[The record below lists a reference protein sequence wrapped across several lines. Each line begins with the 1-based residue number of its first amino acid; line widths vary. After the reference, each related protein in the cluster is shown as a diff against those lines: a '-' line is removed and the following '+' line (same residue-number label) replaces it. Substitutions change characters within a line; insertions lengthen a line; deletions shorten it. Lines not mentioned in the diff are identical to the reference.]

1 MQDLVSPNIR
11 GAVLA
16 LCPFVAPAQ
25 AYLSWSRNGFYH
37 PDYNNV
43 SALYQNPGI
52 FSSIDIFATMS
63 KNVDWSDA
71 DQAVRGLKALSL
83 TIRSATLD
91 EGFDFEGDFFRAI
104 DEVRLACI
112 EDGFVFS
119 ENPYTISH
127 GDAIALDELNLA
139 ALSTV
144 EGIQRKIKKINIS
157 LLKEKDNAE
166 VVALSKDLMEAVA
179 AAVLL
184 ERRYTEEKVRKMTVG
199 ERCGN
204 ALKELGITGDNG
216 AGKIV
221 EGLNFI
227 RKALNKISMGVAEMR
242 RDDTDEGHGMPE
254 VRVVSDG
261 QARLALQASLLWSN
275 YVLDELHDQ
284 SLPPF

>member
-25 AYLSWSRNGFYH
+25 AYLSWSRNQFYH
-37 PDYNNV
+37 PDYNDLH
-43 SALYQNPGI
+43 ALYWNPAV
-52 FSSIDIFATMS
+52 FNSVDIFTTMS
-63 KNVDWSDA
+63 KNVDWSDP
-71 DQAVRGLKALSL
+71 DQAVRGLRALSL
-83 TIRSATLD
+83 TIRAADYDDSYDT
-91 EGFDFEGDFFRAI
+91 ERKFVRAI
-104 DEVRLACI
+104 SDIRTACI

-139 ALSTV
+139 ALSTA

-184 ERRYTEEKVRKMTVG
+184 ERRYTEENVRKMTVG
-199 ERCGN
+199 ERCGK
-204 ALKELGITGDNG
+204 ALTELGVRDDNG

-227 RKALNKISMGVAEMR
+227 SKALNKISMGVAEMR
-242 RDDTDEGHGMPE
+242 RDDTDEGHGMPQ

-284 SLPPF
+284 SVPPF